1 MPSMT
6 ALITGGRRGI
16 GRACAHALA
25 EAGFDIVINDIVR
38 DDATEETLN
47 GIRERGRRALA
58 VEGDISDLS
67 AHQGMIDAVT
77 GAFGTIHCL
86 VNNAGVS
93 VLSRGDLLEVS
104 VESYQRCLDTNLR
117 GPFFLTQR
125 VARHML
131 DNPSTEAPFP
141 RTIINVG
148 SSNAEAVS
156 IVRGEYCVSK
166 AGVGMMTKLFAVRLA
181 DSGIGVYEIRPGII
195 RTDMTAVAK
204 ELIKRDVLVLSMGC
218 GNAVMQV
225 AGFCSP
231 EAKDLAG
238 PGLKAA
244 CEKLGVPPVLSYGT
258 CTDTGR
264 LGDLLAAVSSALG
277 GVPIP
282 DIPVAAVAPEY
293 MEQKATIDA
302 VYALAMGLYTYVNP
316 VPPVTGAPNLVKLLT
331 DDCKDVTGGI
341 LRMETD
347 AVEAVDGI
355 LAHIEGRRKKL
366 GL

>member
-204 ELIKRDVLVLSMGC
+204 ERYDGEIEAGLMPIRRWGEPDDVGR
-218 GNAVMQV
+218 
-225 AGFCSP
+225 
-231 EAKDLAG
+231 
-238 PGLKAA
+238 AA
-244 CEKLGVPPVLSYGT
+244 ASI
-258 CTDTGR
+258 
-264 LGDLLAAVSSALG
+264 A
-277 GVPIP
+277 
-282 DIPVAAVAPEY
+282 
-293 MEQKATIDA
+293 
-302 VYALAMGLYTYVNP
+302 
-316 VPPVTGAPNLVKLLT
+316 
-331 DDCKDVTGGI
+331 TGGLPYSVGQI
-341 LRMETD
+341 IY
-347 AVEAVDGI
+347 VDG
-355 LAHIEGRRKKL
+355 
-366 GL
+366 GLVTRTF